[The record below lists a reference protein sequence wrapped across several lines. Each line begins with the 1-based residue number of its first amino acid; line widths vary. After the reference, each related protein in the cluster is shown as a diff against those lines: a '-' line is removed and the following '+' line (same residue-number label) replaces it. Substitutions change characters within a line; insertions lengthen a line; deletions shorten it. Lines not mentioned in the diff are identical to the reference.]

1 MDFTSKINYFGQT
14 DFRGKKVPFG
24 IKTEDRSRH
33 MYIIGKTGMG
43 KSTLLENLAIQD
55 IKNGEGVCF
64 LDPHGSVV
72 EKLLDFVP
80 PHRVRDVIYIAPFDL
95 DHPVAFNVME
105 DVGKDQRHLV
115 ASGLMSTFE
124 KIWVDAWSARMAYI
138 LNNTILA
145 LLEYPGST
153 LLGINRMLSDKKF
166 REQVVNNIIDPSVK
180 SFWVDEFAKY
190 TDRFAAEATPAI
202 QNKVGQFTSNPLLR
216 NIIGQTKSSFDFRE
230 AMDNKKIILV
240 NLSKG
245 RIGEQNVN
253 LLGGMLI
260 TKIYL
265 AAMSRSNVSE
275 GELRKLPPFYL
286 YVDEFQSFANKTFE
300 NILSESRKYK
310 LALTI
315 AHQYIEQMEEE
326 VRNSVFGNVGT
337 LISFRV
343 GPFDAEVLE
352 KVFFPTFTKEDL
364 VNLSFT
370 QVYLTLMIDGVG
382 SQPFSATT
390 LPPIAAT
397 DASQKDKI
405 IAYTH
410 ERYAKPRA
418 EVEKAIIDWHGLDT
432 NAQAKPTPPVPKP
445 EPSPVAKPKP
455 PIVPPRPAPP
465 ASAPANSSGKTV
477 SLKDLAP
484 TKKVGSEKYKED
496 LKAAL
501 ASIIQHKNSTPPVT
515 PAPKPEVKEVKTE
528 PAKKE
533 VPEDVL
539 KKMLEV

>member
-1 MDFTSKINYFGQT
+1 MDSTSKINYFGQT

-166 REQVVNNIIDPSVK
+166 REQVVNNITDPSVK

-216 NIIGQTKSSFDFRE
+216 NIIGQPKSSFDFRE

-337 LISFRV
+337 LIAFRV

-382 SQPFSATT
+382 SQPFSSTT

-405 IAYTH
+405 LAYTQ

-418 EVEKAIIDWHGLDT
+418 EVEKAPQLNQHSLS
-432 NAQAKPTPPVPKP
+432 
-445 EPSPVAKPKP
+445 PS
-455 PIVPPRPAPP
+455 R
-465 ASAPANSSGKTV
+465 SRLQWL
-477 SLKDLAP
+477 SL
-484 TKKVGSEKYKED
+484 SRR
-496 LKAAL
+496 
-501 ASIIQHKNSTPPVT
+501 
-515 PAPKPEVKEVKTE
+515 
-528 PAKKE
+528 
-533 VPEDVL
+533 
-539 KKMLEV
+539 